1 MDSAVDENASVSG
14 CISDKE
20 SRLVEKIAGVGAD
33 HERLS
38 NGLVVIDLGGSIAIR
53 SIKAPGETSHDLE
66 VRVRLGGVDDSLGL
80 SEWSVSGQDVDALEK
95 VVPLP
100 CPC

>member
-1 MDSAVDENASVSG
+1 
-14 CISDKE
+14 
-20 SRLVEKIAGVGAD
+20 
-33 HERLS
+33 
-38 NGLVVIDLGGSIAIR
+38 
-53 SIKAPGETSHDLE
+53 